1 MHSRMSA
8 KGHKRTSILF
18 VMDSFLPSQ
27 VAKPFRPRPQ
37 APPFLGTQQQ
47 WLSGDVARFRIFRD
61 GELYPHRS
69 VQIPVILR
77 GGTTMPASESGRPF
91 F

>member
-47 WLSGDVARFRIFRD
+47 WLSGDVA
-61 GELYPHRS
+61 
-69 VQIPVILR
+69 
-77 GGTTMPASESGRPF
+77 ASEFSETGNCIHTAVCRYL
-91 F
+91 